1 MLMSDRNMFPKE
13 MIMGRSQVAAAYTYA
28 LRHHA
33 GQFRKYVDKVDYI
46 THPVAV
52 ATMVSEWIDNDAYL
66 DANSEILSAALL
78 HDIVEDT
85 DRTIEMI
92 EHKFGATVAKYV
104 WFLTDTPKYVGN
116 RISRHRLD
124 LVRLAQAPDD
134 VKAIKFF
141 DNVHNM
147 RSIAQHDPKFFEVY
161 LIEKNMLARYVEY
174 SEVQVYGR
182 RLPLEFITEK
192 HIKSNPL

>member
-1 MLMSDRNMFPKE
+1 MFPKE
-13 MIMGRSQVAAAYTYA
+13 MIMGRSQVDAAYTYA
-28 LRHHA
+28 LTYHA
-33 GQFRKYVDKVDYI
+33 GQFRKVAGGKVDYI

-92 EHKFGATVAKYV
+92 EYKFGATVAKYV

-116 RISRHRLD
+116 RISRQRLD
-124 LVRLAQAPDD
+124 RARLAQAPDV

-161 LIEKNMLARYVEY
+161 LIEKNTLAREVEY
-174 SEVQVYGR
+174 SKVEVSGR
-182 RLPLEFITEK
+182 RLPIEFITEK
-192 HIKSNPL
+192 HIKANPL